1 MADYNVALTGN
12 SRVFMIEGR
21 ASPDH
26 EPDYMACVMAGAP
39 SQSFGDVT
47 IVECQSPDE
56 YGSFDTIAEYFGP
69 QEPFSMS
76 LTGRY
81 ALDVASDL
89 LRIAKRGCETDVQI
103 HFGQCQDPSSFND
116 FSKALILEVARLTN
130 WSAGDLGALSSDQN
144 AVVDESTDLSG
155 RRMYEV
161 LPLSAAERDSD
172 VVHNPLEDVVIC
184 SKAKCGDEC
193 DDEDDGCEIIFA
205 VGDSGAGSPGTAP
218 DLIWSDDGGLTL
230 NADDI
235 NTLDAAE
242 NADALA
248 CVDTYVVVVSF
259 DDGALHY
266 KTKTAILAGTAG
278 GWTRTTEG
286 GVAGGLPINIW
297 SVGLYAFL
305 VGANGTVY
313 GFSNPIIGMTVL
325 DEGEATEEDLLG
337 VHALDKLFAVAV
349 GENNSVI
356 YTKTQDT
363 WEAVDGPAGGAGDN
377 NTCVW
382 CKDKQEWWIGN
393 DAGEIY
399 YTLDGG
405 DSWVEMDNVP
415 VTFTG
420 IDDIQFSTDSVG
432 YIAGTITGPVGV
444 VLRTF
449 DGGYSWVAIPEGVG
463 TLPDQD
469 GINAIA
475 ACPADPNFVVMVGF
489 NVDDG
494 FFAIAQD

>member
-205 VGDSGAGSPGTAP
+205 V
-218 DLIWSDDGGLTL
+218 
-230 NADDI
+230 
-235 NTLDAAE
+235 
-242 NADALA
+242 
-248 CVDTYVVVVSF
+248 SF

-286 GVAGGLPINIW
+286 GVPGGLPINIW

-349 GENNSVI
+349 GENNTVI

-444 VLRTF
+444 VIRTF